1 MPSERRAVTLPG
13 PVLQR
18 LVGKYA
24 HQGMSMTVALDGE
37 KLTTQ
42 LAGQPAFELFAESP
56 TKFFLKVVEASL
68 EFAPGDA
75 PASSVTL
82 HQGGQMLEFKRE

>member
-1 MPSERRAVTLPG
+1 MA
-13 PVLQR
+13 
-18 LVGKYA
+18 K
-24 HQGMSMTVALDGE
+24 

-75 PASSVTL
+75 PATSVTL
-82 HQGGQMLEFKRE
+82 RQGGQTLEFKREVP